1 MPKQNPLL
9 SRLAAATEQARR
21 SGYAQGARTTVSM
34 FELIVPIALNDV
46 LGLGA
51 ERLSRVNQAINE
63 LFQHYTDS
71 VDSADREYAM
81 EELRRRCS
89 QITGWKKEDV

>member
-9 SRLAAATEQARR
+9 AKQAAALEQARR
-21 SGYAQGARTTVSM
+21 AGYAQGARTTVSM
-34 FELIVPIALNDV
+34 FELIVPIALNDTI
-46 LGLGA
+46 GLGA
-51 ERLSRVNQAINE
+51 ERLGRVNQAINE

-71 VDSADREYAM
+71 VDSSDREYAM
-81 EELRRRCS
+81 EELRRRCA